1 MVPAP
6 SHRVSRVPWYSG
18 CRHALPAFAYG
29 AFTLSGR
36 SSQDRSAGFP
46 CAFFCGSLP
55 RRARTPVWA
64 PSLSLAA
71 TQEIDVSFFSSG
83 YLDVS
88 VRRVPLRTLWIH
100 VRMHEGSSCGFP
112 HSDTHGSMGICP
124 SPWLF
129 AACRVFL
136 RLLVPRHPP
145 CALISL
151 TCLRFR
157 SGCIALQPP
166 GSLVLPSA
174 LYALPALLLFLC
186 FLLVFRLSPLRVP
199 PASDVSISSSRL
211 SD

>member
-1 MVPAP
+1 MFRLTGWSPLIQTRF
-6 SHRVSRVPWYSG
+6 HVSRPT
-18 CRHALPAFAYG
+18 LDPAVSSFPSLTG
-29 AFTLSGR
+29 LSP
-36 SSQDRSAGFP
+36 SLAGFP
-46 CAFFCGSLP
+46 KTVLLETWNHLCGP
-55 RRARTPVWA
+55 YPGVARTPVW
-64 PSLSLAA
+64 PPPRSLAA
-71 TQEIDVSFFSSG
+71 TCGIDVSFFSSG

-112 HSDTHGSMGICP
+112 HSDTHGSKGICP

-174 LYALPALLLFLC
+174 LYALPALLFLC
-186 FLLVFRLSPLRVP
+186 FLLCCIYYKVMNLPCGHGFHTL
-199 PASDVSISSSRL
+199 
-211 SD
+211 